1 MSSFA
6 KLLWIE
12 LIGFDNTAV
21 DFGVAELLGRMPIK
35 PEAVSLLLW
44 NTEVIH
50 AHQGLQTDG
59 PLGPQQCS
67 YCGRSF
73 NEERSRQDWTRFQL
87 RDLIA
92 ELHRH
97 GVKVYPSVFDQVL
110 SDATAARFG
119 YQRGTFWLDA
129 HPEVLYVLDNGQ
141 LASSICPW
149 KRLADGTLY
158 EDFFFA
164 QLEKFLVD
172 YDFDGL
178 HAADGFAHPRF
189 PINRGDFSNDMVE
202 QFAEATGVAVHPG
215 DRATQAAW
223 ILRHAYPAWVDFHT
237 RRHQQFWR
245 KGMAMLERL
254 GKDHVFNSIWTR
266 DPFEARFRYG
276 VDYRLLAEAGV
287 QTFIVEATAAV
298 LELEGW
304 IKSPTSGDDQ
314 FMAAIARLKAD
325 VPECRLIL
333 LNGVKDGLEQYSA
346 LRHAPTRLES
356 DVQAFV
362 NVFYQ
367 RQRCLDGVMTCL
379 SDGIRPGEWEAI
391 DSIYQTA
398 FYGEPASFPQVT
410 LLWSHEAMLRE
421 EAAYFQKR
429 PMSSFRLHCRLHAYN
444 AICPVMADLAD
455 LPRLTGP
462 VAVIHPVYLSEKEQ
476 ETLAH
481 YTAGS
486 VLLLGLQS
494 DNRFGYRIHAQSQVV
509 SEGYAEL
516 APRPEREVY
525 SWLDELPEAMPEEA
539 FLRQMAAAVRQCG
552 SPATLSTEDSAVKAW
567 GFRSAAG
574 CLHLFARNERGR
586 YLTPEFRCR
595 GQFQAAQALTDY
607 PSLPVQLW
615 HEDGNTVF
623 SAKIPPHGT
632 IVLELKQ

>member
-1 MSSFA
+1 
-6 KLLWIE
+6 
-12 LIGFDNTAV
+12 
-21 DFGVAELLGRMPIK
+21 MPVK

-44 NTEVIH
+44 NTELIH
-50 AHQGLQTDG
+50 AHQDLRTDG
-59 PLGPQQCS
+59 PLGPHQCS

-73 NEERSRQDWTRFQL
+73 NEERSRQDWTRYQL

-97 GVKVYPSVFDQVL
+97 HVKVYPSVFDQVL
-110 SDATAARFG
+110 TEATAARFDYRPG
-119 YQRGTFWLDA
+119 VFWLDA

-149 KRLADGTLY
+149 KHLADGTLY

-164 QLEKFLVD
+164 QLEKVMVD

-189 PINRGDFSNDMVE
+189 PINRGDFSDDMVG
-202 QFAEATGVAVHPG
+202 QFIAASGVAVHPG
-215 DRATQAAW
+215 DRATQSAW
-223 ILRHAYPAWVDFHT
+223 ILRHAFLEWVDFHT

-245 KGMAMLERL
+245 KGMAMLARL
-254 GKDHVFNSIWTR
+254 GKEHVFNSIWTR

-287 QTFIVEATAAV
+287 RTFVVEATAAV

-304 IKSPTSGDDQ
+304 IKPPSSGADQ
-314 FMAAIARLKAD
+314 FMATIARLKAD

-356 DVQAFV
+356 DMQAFA

-367 RQRCLDGVMTCL
+367 RRRCLDGVMTCL
-379 SDGIRPGEWEAI
+379 ADGIRPGEWAAI
-391 DSIYQTA
+391 DGFYQAA
-398 FYGEPASFPQVT
+398 FNAEPVSFPQVT
-410 LLWSHEAMLRE
+410 LLWSHEALLRE
-421 EAAYFQKR
+421 EAAYFKKR

-444 AICPVMADLAD
+444 AICPVLAD
-455 LPRLTGP
+455 IAELPRLTGP
-462 VAVIHPVYLSEKEQ
+462 VAVIHPVYLSETAQ
-476 ETLAH
+476 NDLAN
-481 YTAGS
+481 YTEGP

-494 DNRFGYRIHAQSQVV
+494 DNRFGYKIYMQSQVV
-509 SEGYAEL
+509 GEGYAEL
-516 APRPEREVY
+516 APRPEHEVH

-552 SPATLSTEDSAVKAW
+552 CPAVLSTEDSVAKVW
-567 GFRSAAG
+567 GFRPAAG
-574 CLHLFARNERGR
+574 CLHLFARNEKSR

-595 GQFQAAQALTDY
+595 GHFQAVRALTDY
-607 PSLPVQLW
+607 PCLPVQLR

-623 SAKIPPHGT
+623 CAKLPPNGT